1 MLGVVVLLVG
11 AAAGDRVGTQGG
23 TISGQVMVRE
33 RANGDQS
40 LLFSLNVPLSTTFDE
55 IRLRGVGSFRFRTGL
70 APDGWTAMQD
80 GGELRMRGMSTIQAY
95 RFRFDVAPAGRDRL
109 DQRLGGRELEARGF
123 SSGRRIFELKMNVRL
138 LPKVVPQ
145 ETLETSLTV
154 PRRVV
159 QDAPFFV
166 SASPGFTEG
175 RWSYGYGNT
184 WRDLATLDEARR
196 LESGPAYEPL
206 FRALGESPSRDR
218 YRFETRLP
226 RFDVAMTTR
235 LGFSYDDEWGDT
247 IVDAEASRTRI
258 QPPGAACPAN
268 ISGGAPMVF
277 ADQTLCLSGCFPQP
291 SGPFTLNGMQ
301 MLHAYAGSPTSV
313 QIHMPGDLMAGPGS
327 IEMGGAPTPFRF
339 RILAV
344 LGSIDQN
351 LLWKGESTTMRL
363 EILGTPEPLPIEIVN
378 WAPGVIDLEGG
389 VRQVVSSSGGSSNAL
404 QRGVRGIQKGN
415 FTISY
420 RLQREPCGFDDDE

>member
-1 MLGVVVLLVG
+1 
-11 AAAGDRVGTQGG
+11 
-23 TISGQVMVRE
+23 
-33 RANGDQS
+33 
-40 LLFSLNVPLSTTFDE
+40 
-55 IRLRGVGSFRFRTGL
+55 
-70 APDGWTAMQD
+70 
-80 GGELRMRGMSTIQAY
+80 
-95 RFRFDVAPAGRDRL
+95 
-109 DQRLGGRELEARGF
+109 
-123 SSGRRIFELKMNVRL
+123 
-138 LPKVVPQ
+138 
-145 ETLETSLTV
+145 
-154 PRRVV
+154 
-159 QDAPFFV
+159 
-166 SASPGFTEG
+166 
-175 RWSYGYGNT
+175 
-184 WRDLATLDEARR
+184 
-196 LESGPAYEPL
+196 
-206 FRALGESPSRDR
+206 
-218 YRFETRLP
+218 
-226 RFDVAMTTR
+226 
-235 LGFSYDDEWGDT
+235 
-247 IVDAEASRTRI
+247 
-258 QPPGAACPAN
+258 
-268 ISGGAPMVF
+268 
-277 ADQTLCLSGCFPQP
+277 
-291 SGPFTLNGMQ
+291 MQ